1 MASSFC
7 LKVNNVDIPTPS
19 EFGWS
24 LQDVSAP
31 DSGRTLADAKMQKMR
46 VARKEKIQ
54 LKWLGKTPAEA
65 STILQAFAPEYFDVT
80 YLCPLTNAVVT
91 KEFYCGDQSAPYY
104 WWCDG
109 GRHESISFNIIE
121 R

>member
-1 MASSFC
+1 MSAQFPFQI
-7 LKVNNVDIPTPS
+7 NGVDCPTPS

-24 LQDVSAP
+24 IQDVSAP
-31 DSGRTLADAKMQKMR
+31 DSGRTLDAVMHKER
-46 VARKEKIQ
+46 VARKEKIE
-54 LKWLGKTPAEA
+54 LKCLGKTPEVAAE
-65 STILQAFAPEYFDVT
+65 ILQLFAEEYFTVT
-80 YLCPLTNAVVT
+80 YRCPLTNSVQSKV
-91 KEFYCGDQSAPYY
+91 FYCGDQSAPYY

>member
-1 MASSFC
+1 MSAQFPF
-7 LKVNNVDIPTPS
+7 KVNGTDVPTPS

-24 LQDVSAP
+24 IQDVSAP
-31 DSGRTLADAKMQKMR
+31 DSGRTLDAMMHKER

-54 LKWLGKTPAEA
+54 LKWLGKTPEVAA
-65 STILQAFAPEYFDVT
+65 QILQLFQDEYFNVT
-80 YLCPLTNAVVT
+80 YRCPLTNSVVT

>member
-1 MASSFC
+1 MTQFPFQINGSD
-7 LKVNNVDIPTPS
+7 VPTPS

-24 LQDVSAP
+24 IQDVSLP
-31 DSGRTLADAKMQKMR
+31 DSGRTLDATMQKAR
-46 VARKEKIQ
+46 IARKEKIQ
-54 LKWLGKTPAEA
+54 LKWLGITPEVA
-65 STILQAFAPEYFDVT
+65 SQILQMFAPEYFQVT
-80 YLCPLTNAVVT
+80 YRCPLTNSVVT
-91 KEFYCGDQSAPYY
+91 KVFYCGDQSAPYY